1 MSAGKSTGKFLET
14 LAGTRFPTPPI
25 WLMRQAGRYL
35 PEYRAIRATTR
46 SFLEFC
52 YTPDKA
58 VEVTLQPIRRFGF
71 DAAII
76 FSDIL
81 VVPDALGQKVW
92 FEEGEGPKLEALTD
106 PAQFGQLSR
115 ARLPDHLAPVYEA
128 IRQTRAALPVETA
141 LLGFAGAPF
150 TLACYMIEGSGS
162 RDFAKVKQWAY
173 GHPESFGLLIDLLVE
188 AVVDHLSLQVEAGA
202 DAVQLFDSWAG
213 VLPEEQ
219 LFRWSLDPMVR
230 IAQALRERHPE
241 DPDHRLSARRR
252 AGGADVPAAGCLH
265 GTVDRYRHRRALG
278 GQGIA
283 AAHLPARQSRSDHA
297 GGGWRRTGARGDAHP
312 RQARQRVV
320 RVQSRPRRRAADA
333 ARAMSRAWSRSCAT
347 GSRAHEDRHRPVQS
361 RRTRFA
367 RGSAAVPAQPVQ
379 RSRDHRACRRC
390 LRLPLARFIASRR
403 APKAQKIYAQIGGAS
418 PILGQT
424 EAQARALEDALGTGT
439 APATNGAAMS
449 ACATGIR

>member
-1 MSAGKSTGKFLET
+1 MSSGKFLET
-14 LAGTRFPTPPI
+14 LAGRRFATPPV

-35 PEYRAIRATTR
+35 PEYRAVRATTR

-106 PAQFGQLSR
+106 PAQFARLSR
-115 ARLPDHLAPVYEA
+115 ARLADHLAPVYEA
-128 IRQTRAALPVETA
+128 IRQTRAALPRETA

-162 RDFAKVKQWAY
+162 RDFAKVKKWAY

-188 AVVDHLSLQVEAGA
+188 SVVDHLSNQVEAGV
-202 DAVQLFDSWAG
+202 DGVQLFDSWAG

-230 IAQALRERHPE
+230 IATELRERHPNVPVLAFPRAVGPAALMYRRPDSFSALSLDTGIGAHWAAKE
-241 DPDHRLSARRR
+241 LQPHICVQGNLDPIMLV
-252 AGGADVPAAGCLH
+252 AGGA
-265 GTVDRYRHRRALG
+265 
-278 GQGIA
+278 
-283 AAHLPARQSRSDHA
+283 
-297 GGGWRRTGARGDAHP
+297 
-312 RQARQRVV
+312 
-320 RVQSRPRRRAADA
+320 
-333 ARAMSRAWSRSCAT
+333 
-347 GSRAHEDRHRPVQS
+347 
-361 RRTRFA
+361 
-367 RGSAAVPAQPVQ
+367 
-379 RSRDHRACRRC
+379 
-390 LRLPLARFIASRR
+390 
-403 APKAQKIYAQIGGAS
+403 
-418 PILGQT
+418 
-424 EAQARALEDALGTGT
+424 ALEREARRILDKLGHGSFIFNLGHGVVPQTPPEHVAQLVEIVRTWKPGE
-439 APATNGAAMS
+439 S
-449 ACATGIR
+449 

>member
-1 MSAGKSTGKFLET
+1 LSSGKFLET
-14 LAGTRFPTPPI
+14 LAGRRFATPPV

-35 PEYRAIRATTR
+35 PEYRAVRATTR

-106 PAQFGQLSR
+106 PAQFARLSR
-115 ARLPDHLAPVYEA
+115 ARLADHLAPVYEA
-128 IRQTRAALPVETA
+128 IRQTRAALPRETA

-162 RDFAKVKQWAY
+162 RDFAKVKKWAY

-188 AVVDHLSLQVEAGA
+188 SVVDHLSNQVEAGV
-202 DAVQLFDSWAG
+202 DGVQLFDSWAG

-230 IAQALRERHPE
+230 IATGLRERHPNVPVLAFPRAVGPAALMYRRPDSFSALSLDTGIGAHWAAKE
-241 DPDHRLSARRR
+241 LQPHICVQGNLDPIMLV
-252 AGGADVPAAGCLH
+252 AGGA
-265 GTVDRYRHRRALG
+265 
-278 GQGIA
+278 
-283 AAHLPARQSRSDHA
+283 
-297 GGGWRRTGARGDAHP
+297 
-312 RQARQRVV
+312 
-320 RVQSRPRRRAADA
+320 
-333 ARAMSRAWSRSCAT
+333 
-347 GSRAHEDRHRPVQS
+347 
-361 RRTRFA
+361 
-367 RGSAAVPAQPVQ
+367 
-379 RSRDHRACRRC
+379 
-390 LRLPLARFIASRR
+390 
-403 APKAQKIYAQIGGAS
+403 
-418 PILGQT
+418 
-424 EAQARALEDALGTGT
+424 ALEREARRILDKLGHGSFIFNLGHGVVPQTPPEHVAQLVEIVRTWKPGE
-439 APATNGAAMS
+439 P
-449 ACATGIR
+449 

>member
-1 MSAGKSTGKFLET
+1 MSSGKFLET
-14 LAGTRFPTPPI
+14 LAGRRFATPPV

-35 PEYRAIRATTR
+35 PEYRAVRATTR

-106 PAQFGQLSR
+106 PAQFARLSR
-115 ARLPDHLAPVYEA
+115 ARLADHLAPVYEA
-128 IRQTRAALPVETA
+128 IRQTRAALPRETA

-162 RDFAKVKQWAY
+162 RDFAKVKKWAY

-188 AVVDHLSLQVEAGA
+188 SVVDHLSNQVEAGV
-202 DAVQLFDSWAG
+202 DGVQLFDSWAG

-230 IAQALRERHPE
+230 IATGLRERHPNVPVLAFPRAVGPAALMYRRPDSFSALSLDTGIGAHWAAKE
-241 DPDHRLSARRR
+241 LQPHICVQGNLDPIMLVVGGAALEREARRILDKL
-252 AGGADVPAAGCLH
+252 GHGSFIFNLGHGVVPQTPPEHVAQL
-265 GTVDRYRHRRALG
+265 VE
-278 GQGIA
+278 IV
-283 AAHLPARQSRSDHA
+283 
-297 GGGWRRTGARGDAHP
+297 RTWKPGE
-312 RQARQRVV
+312 
-320 RVQSRPRRRAADA
+320 S
-333 ARAMSRAWSRSCAT
+333 
-347 GSRAHEDRHRPVQS
+347 
-361 RRTRFA
+361 
-367 RGSAAVPAQPVQ
+367 
-379 RSRDHRACRRC
+379 
-390 LRLPLARFIASRR
+390 
-403 APKAQKIYAQIGGAS
+403 
-418 PILGQT
+418 
-424 EAQARALEDALGTGT
+424 
-439 APATNGAAMS
+439 
-449 ACATGIR
+449 